1 MKKIA
6 IIGSPGSGKS
16 TLAKLLEQKTSLP
29 TYHLDSLFWS
39 KNWEKPSK
47 EKWIKLQ
54 KDLIKLPAW
63 IIDGNY
69 NSTLELRTSAAD
81 TIIFLDYPTYLCTY
95 RVLKRMLINYRKS
108 SPGLGDNS
116 ERINLK
122 IIIFVLLFKRRNRD
136 RILNLLDKES
146 TKKVFIL
153 KNKNDLKEFIAEVNK
168 VG

>member
-1 MKKIA
+1 M
-6 IIGSPGSGKS
+6 G
-16 TLAKLLEQKTSLP
+16 KTS
-29 TYHLDSLFWS
+29 
-39 KNWEKPSK
+39 K
-47 EKWIKLQ
+47 EQWIRLQ

-81 TIIFLDYPTYLCTY
+81 TIIFLDFPAYLCTY

-108 SPGLGDNS
+108 SLDLGDNS

-122 IIIFVLLFKRRNRD
+122 IIIFALLFRRRNRD
-136 RILNLLDKES
+136 LILNLLDKKNI
-146 TKKVFIL
+146 KKVFIL

-168 VG
+168 ID

>member
-1 MKKIA
+1 
-6 IIGSPGSGKS
+6 
-16 TLAKLLEQKTSLP
+16 
-29 TYHLDSLFWS
+29 
-39 KNWEKPSK
+39 
-47 EKWIKLQ
+47 
-54 KDLIKLPAW
+54 
-63 IIDGNY
+63 
-69 NSTLELRTSAAD
+69 
-81 TIIFLDYPTYLCTY
+81 
-95 RVLKRMLINYRKS
+95 MLINYRKS
-108 SPGLGDNS
+108 SPDLGDNS